1 MRVSERLS
9 TEALK
14 MHSRWTY
21 VATGVM
27 AGIIAVLLTM
37 VIGQNRETQAWA
49 APQGVDNTG
58 GGLMMGTG
66 GAQTQ
71 TQDILWVIHKR
82 AAPPPADAKGILASK
97 TERITLCCY
106 QVANGA
112 RQIKLVAVRDISFDM
127 DVVEYG
133 NDKPHVKDIIDE
145 LKKSEKK

>member
-1 MRVSERLS
+1 MQ
-9 TEALK
+9 
-14 MHSRWTY
+14 SRWTY
-21 VATGVM
+21 VVTGLM
-27 AGIIAVLLTM
+27 AGVIAVLITM
-37 VIGQNRETQAWA
+37 VMGQNRESVAWA

-66 GAQTQ
+66 GSQTQ
-71 TQDILWVIHKR
+71 TQDILWIIYKR
-82 AAPPPADAKGILASK
+82 AAPPASDAKGIMAQK

-112 RQIKLVAVRDISFDM
+112 RQIKLVAVRDVSFDM

-145 LKKSEKK
+145 LRKNEKK

>member
-1 MRVSERLS
+1 MQ
-9 TEALK
+9 
-14 MHSRWTY
+14 SRWTY

-27 AGIIAVLLTM
+27 AGIIGVLLT
-37 VIGQNRETQAWA
+37 VVVGQNREPQAWA
-49 APQGVDNTG
+49 APQSVDNTG

-66 GAQTQ
+66 GSQTQ
-71 TQDILWVIHKR
+71 TQDILWVMFKR
-82 AAPPPADAKGILASK
+82 AAASKGDKEGVLSK

-112 RQIKLVAVRDISFDM
+112 RNIKLVTVRDLSFDM

>member
-1 MRVSERLS
+1 
-9 TEALK
+9 
-14 MHSRWTY
+14 MHSRWMV

-27 AGIIAVLLTM
+27 AGIIGVLLTM
-37 VIGQNRETQAWA
+37 VAGQNRETQAWA
-49 APQGVDNTG
+49 APQSVDNTG

-66 GAQTQ
+66 GSQTQ

-82 AAPPPADAKGILASK
+82 AATPPADAKGIMASK

-106 QVANGA
+106 QVQNGA

>member
-1 MRVSERLS
+1 MQ
-9 TEALK
+9 
-14 MHSRWTY
+14 SRWTY
-21 VATGVM
+21 VATAVM
-27 AGIIAVLLTM
+27 AGVIGVLLTM
-37 VIGQNRETQAWA
+37 VVGQNREPQAWA
-49 APQGVDNTG
+49 APLPQAKDGD
-58 GGLMMGTG
+58 LQMYTG

-71 TQDILWVIHKR
+71 TQDILWVVYR
-82 AAPPPADAKGILASK
+82 RQATPPPDAKGIVAAK
-97 TERITLCCY
+97 TERISLCCY